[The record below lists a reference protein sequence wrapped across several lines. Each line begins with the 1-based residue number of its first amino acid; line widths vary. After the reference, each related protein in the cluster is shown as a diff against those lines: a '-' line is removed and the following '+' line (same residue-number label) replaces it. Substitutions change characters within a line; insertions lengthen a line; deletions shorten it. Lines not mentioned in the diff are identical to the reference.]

1 MNTEIIKP
9 KIGNVGI
16 FNKKYNNPFK
26 MEKIKLK
33 HISILIVSLKI
44 LLISVVLVKYLPNAS
59 AEDLKFDQTF
69 FWFLLAGFLAQIVD
83 GALGMAYGVT
93 SNSVLL
99 GFGLSPRLASAAVHT
114 AEVFT
119 TGVSGLSH
127 IKFGNFNKALFIKLI
142 VPGILSASVGAYLL
156 GSVIDGE
163 FIKPFV
169 SLYLIFLGALI
180 ISKAYKKNVP
190 ENSSLKKA
198 PIYALFGGF
207 LDAIGG
213 GGWGPIVTSNLINEG
228 HTPNTVIG
236 TVNTAE
242 FFITFFSAGI
252 LIYFTGIQSWQIILG
267 LIIGGTLAAPLGA
280 YIAKK
285 LPTKTMM
292 ITVGILIILTSTYTL
307 SKIIL

>member
-1 MNTEIIKP
+1 MD
-9 KIGNVGI
+9 
-16 FNKKYNNPFK
+16 
-26 MEKIKLK
+26 KIKLR
-33 HISILIVSLKI
+33 HISIVIVALKL
-44 LLISVVLVKYLPNAS
+44 LLIAVVLIKYLPEAS
-59 AEDLKFDQTF
+59 VEDLTFNSTF

-127 IKFGNFNKALFIKLI
+127 IKFGNFSKALFLKLI
-142 VPGILSASVGAYLL
+142 VPGVLSASVGAYLL
-156 GSVIDGE
+156 GSVIDGD

-169 SLYLIFLGALI
+169 SLYLIVLGAI
-180 ISKAYKKNVP
+180 IIAKAFKKKTLKESN
-190 ENSSLKKA
+190 LKKA

-207 LDAIGG
+207 LDAVGG
-213 GGWGPIVTSNLINEG
+213 GGWGPIVTSNLIKEG
-228 HTPNTVIG
+228 HTPSTVIG

-242 FFITFFSAGI
+242 FFITYFSAGI

-267 LIIGGTLAAPLGA
+267 LILGGTLAAPFGA
-280 YIAKK
+280 YIAKR
-285 LPTKTMM
+285 LPVKTMM
-292 ITVGILIILTSTYTL
+292 ITVGVLIILTSLFTL
-307 SKIIL
+307 SKIIF

>member
-1 MNTEIIKP
+1 M
-9 KIGNVGI
+9 
-16 FNKKYNNPFK
+16 KKV
-26 MEKIKLK
+26 KLK
-33 HISILIVSLKI
+33 HISLLIVALKI
-44 LLISVVLVKYLPNAS
+44 LLISIVLVKYLPEAS
-59 AEDLKFDQTF
+59 AEDLTFNQTF

-83 GALGMAYGVT
+83 GTLGMAYGIT

-127 IKFGNFNKALFIKLI
+127 IRFGNFNKELFLKILI
-142 VPGILSASVGAYLL
+142 PGVLSASVGAYLL

-169 SLYLIFLGALI
+169 SIYLIILGGNI
-180 ISKAYKKNVP
+180 IYKTYKKTEYSKAN
-190 ENSSLKKA
+190 LKKA

-207 LDAIGG
+207 LDAVGG

-242 FFITFFSAGI
+242 FFTTYISAGV

-267 LIIGGTLAAPLGA
+267 LIVGGTLAAPFGA
-280 YIAKK
+280 YIAKR
-285 LPTKTMM
+285 LPTKSMM
-292 ITVGILIILTSTYTL
+292 ITVGILIILTSGYTL
-307 SKIIL
+307 LKAIL

>member
-1 MNTEIIKP
+1 
-9 KIGNVGI
+9 
-16 FNKKYNNPFK
+16 

-33 HISILIVSLKI
+33 HISIVIVTLKL
-44 LLISVVLVKYLPNAS
+44 LLISVVIIKYLPEAS
-59 AEDLKFDQTF
+59 AKDLTFSQTF

-99 GFGLSPRLASAAVHT
+99 SFGLSPRLASAAVHT

-127 IKFGNFNKALFIKLI
+127 IKFGNFNKVLFLKLI
-142 VPGILSASVGAYLL
+142 IPGVLSACVGAFLL

-163 FIKPFV
+163 FIKPYV
-169 SLYLIFLGALI
+169 NIYLLFLGAI
-180 ISKAYKKNVP
+180 ILYKAFKKKEAVKTN
-190 ENSSLKKA
+190 LKNA

-213 GGWGPIVTSNLINEG
+213 GGWGPIVSSNLISQGNS
-228 HTPNTVIG
+228 PSTVIG

-242 FFITFFSAGI
+242 FFVTYFSAGV

-267 LIIGGTLAAPLGA
+267 LIVGGTLAAPFGA
-280 YIAKK
+280 YVAKK

-292 ITVGILIILTSTYTL
+292 IAVGVLIILTSLFTL
-307 SKIIL
+307 SKML